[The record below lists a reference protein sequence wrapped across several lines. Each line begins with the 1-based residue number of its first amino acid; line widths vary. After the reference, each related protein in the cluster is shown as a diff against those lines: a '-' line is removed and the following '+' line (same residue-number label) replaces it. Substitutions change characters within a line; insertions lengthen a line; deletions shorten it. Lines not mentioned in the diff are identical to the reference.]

1 MLRPKIWACIV
12 NHVHDQG
19 AVACH
24 RSPQTPHDFPTT
36 EIIEFAHGSHEEGRE
51 KPFAQSDYVNQR
63 WEVGHARTRR
73 RTNQFFV
80 MAPLDGGH
88 GR

>member
-24 RSPQTPHDFPTT
+24 RSPQTPHGFPTT
-36 EIIEFAHGSHEEGRE
+36 DIIDFAHGSHEEGRE

-63 WEVGHARTRR
+63 WGKLEANRRWRNSCPRQVGYA
-73 RTNQFFV
+73 
-80 MAPLDGGH
+80 
-88 GR
+88 